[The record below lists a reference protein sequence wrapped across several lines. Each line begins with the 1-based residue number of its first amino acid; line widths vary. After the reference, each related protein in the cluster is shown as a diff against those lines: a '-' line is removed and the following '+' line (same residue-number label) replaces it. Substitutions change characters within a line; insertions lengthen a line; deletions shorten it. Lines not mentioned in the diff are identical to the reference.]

1 MFSCKF
7 YGILKNMFSI
17 EQLWGT
23 VSRNRK
29 MDTRFIKDKF
39 HWNLIHLYLV
49 IWRLV
54 LLLTGSLEK
63 RIENHDLSKYE
74 EQVKMQIYDT
84 LHDCVP
90 FAQFKKREKHLWK
103 CYFYPAIKSNTLTWV
118 FFTFLKL
125 HKWQQI
131 AQSISYIWFV
141 RWFLIDMQNESK
153 MYIFI
158 RLDKLEI
165 VCV

>member
-1 MFSCKF
+1 MQNGYLSTRILSDTLINAKFCHLTLIYLALINVASKFWIKLQPPTLLKKETAVEMFSCKF

-63 RIENHDLSKYE
+63 SIENHDLSKYE
-74 EQVKMQIYDT
+74 EQVKMQI
-84 LHDCVP
+84 
-90 FAQFKKREKHLWK
+90 W
-103 CYFYPAIKSNTLTWV
+103 YPA
-118 FFTFLKL
+118 
-125 HKWQQI
+125 
-131 AQSISYIWFV
+131 
-141 RWFLIDMQNESK
+141 
-153 MYIFI
+153 
-158 RLDKLEI
+158 RLCTI
-165 VCV
+165 CTI